1 MSEQTLDRQVR
12 HRLAVLRHAEEMTG
26 NFISPNVLL
35 WPSEHARGL
44 TDVCAG
50 RSWLTTS
57 VV

>member
-26 NFISPNVLL
+26 NFISPNV
-35 WPSEHARGL
+35 WPNEHAQGL